1 MKEAIERR
9 KAMEAE
15 WAALGHPATPCVGHG
30 HPGLNCPAPEVHAQK
45 AAERER
51 DFAALSLTFNAQESE
66 AKMVLRGLVAS
77 LERVRDQRSASAVN
91 ARGLIKAHVRGEI
104 AGLTI
109 AINAIKRRLRP

>member
-30 HPGLNCPAPEVHAQK
+30 LPGLNCPAPEVHARK
-45 AAERER
+45 AAERGDREIA
-51 DFAALSLTFNAQESE
+51 DVQVSE
-66 AKMVLRGLVAS
+66 VRVLKGLLAS